1 MSATTGRWKTY
12 FKKLESWV
20 PKEREAIHSCLMNFI
35 GKMNG
40 SMKIVNQNQ
49 FRKVVAML

>member
-1 MSATTGRWKTY
+1 MSVTTARWKTDL
-12 FKKLESWV
+12 KKLESWV
-20 PKEREAIHSCLMNFI
+20 PKERDAIHSCLMNFI
-35 GKMNG
+35 RKMNG